1 MGFND
6 NPARPKGITM
16 KTPKIVTASD
26 ILDMESFG
34 KIRKQKRTEIS
45 NIKRDRRVAVGPDAT
60 FMFENYDTM
69 WWQIHEMLFIEK
81 GGEAQ
86 IEDELSAYNP
96 LIPQGSELVATLMFE
111 IDEPERRKTLLMSL
125 GGVEE
130 VCCLKIDG
138 DTVIGD
144 SETDVDRT
152 TAAGK
157 ASSVQFIH
165 FNLSA
170 DQIELFKKQDTQISV
185 GINHPAYGHMAIIS
199 PEVKRSLAKDLE

>member
-1 MGFND
+1 MGFNY

-16 KTPKIVTASD
+16 KTPKIVTSSD

-34 KIRKQKRTEIS
+34 KIRKQKRAEIS
-45 NIKRDRRVAVGPDAT
+45 NKKKYRRVAVGPDAT

-81 GGEAQ
+81 GGEDQ

-130 VCCLKIDG
+130 VCCLTING
-138 DTVIGD
+138 DIILGD

-170 DQIELFKKQDTQISV
+170 DQIELFKKPNTQISV

-199 PEVKRSLAKDLE
+199 PEVKESLVKDFE

>member
-1 MGFND
+1 MGFNYT
-6 NPARPKGITM
+6 PAAPKGMTM
-16 KTPKIVTASD
+16 KTPKLVTASD

-34 KIRKQKRTEIS
+34 KIRKQKRAEIS
-45 NIKRDRRVAVGPDAT
+45 NKKKYRRVTVGPDAT

-81 GGEAQ
+81 GGEDQ

-130 VCCLKIDG
+130 VCCLTING
-138 DTVIGD
+138 DTILGD

-170 DQIELFKKQDTQISV
+170 DQIELFKKPNTQISV

-199 PEVKRSLAKDLE
+199 PEVKESLVKDFE

>member
-60 FMFENYDTM
+60 LMFENYDTM

-81 GGEAQ
+81 GGEDQ

-130 VCCLKIDG
+130 VCCLTING
-138 DTVIGD
+138 DTILGD

-165 FNLSA
+165 FNLTA
-170 DQIELFKKQDTQISV
+170 DQIELFKKPNTQISV

-199 PEVKRSLAKDLE
+199 PEVKGSLVKDFE

>member
-1 MGFND
+1 MGFNYT
-6 NPARPKGITM
+6 PAAPKGMTM
-16 KTPKIVTASD
+16 KTPKLVTASD

-34 KIRKQKRTEIS
+34 KIRKQKRAEIS
-45 NIKRDRRVAVGPDAT
+45 NIKKNRRVTVGPDAT

-81 GGEAQ
+81 GGEDQ

-130 VCCLKIDG
+130 VCCLTING
-138 DTVIGD
+138 DTILGD

-170 DQIELFKKQDTQISV
+170 DQIELFKKPNTQISV

-199 PEVKRSLAKDLE
+199 PEVKESLVKDFE

>member
-1 MGFND
+1 MAFN
-6 NPARPKGITM
+6 NTPAAPKGMTM
-16 KTPKIVTASD
+16 KTPKLVTASD

-34 KIRKQKRTEIS
+34 KIRKQKRAEIS
-45 NIKRDRRVAVGPDAT
+45 NIKKDRRVEVGPDAT

-81 GGEAQ
+81 GGEDQ

-130 VCCLKIDG
+130 VCCLTING
-138 DTVIGD
+138 DTILGD

-157 ASSVQFIH
+157 ALSLIH
-165 FNLSA
+165 
-170 DQIELFKKQDTQISV
+170 I
-185 GINHPAYGHMAIIS
+185 
-199 PEVKRSLAKDLE
+199 

>member
-1 MGFND
+1 MAFND
-6 NPARPKGITM
+6 TPAAPKGMTM
-16 KTPKIVTASD
+16 KTPKLVTASD

-34 KIRKQKRTEIS
+34 KIRKQKRAEIS
-45 NIKRDRRVAVGPDAT
+45 SMKKNRRVAVGPDAT

-81 GGEAQ
+81 GGEDQ

-96 LIPQGSELVATLMFE
+96 LIPQGTELVATLMFE

-130 VCCLKIDG
+130 VCCLTING
-138 DTVIGD
+138 DTILGD

-170 DQIELFKKQDTQISV
+170 DQIELFKKPNTQISV

-199 PEVKRSLAKDLE
+199 PEVKESLVKDFE